1 MSSILQD
8 VKKLLQI
15 PAQYDAFDLD
25 IIIHINSAFSTLH
38 QLGVGTTEPFSISD
52 EEDKWLDFIE
62 NKKAINSVKTYIW
75 AKVKLA
81 FDPPATSF
89 HLEALNNICKE
100 LEYRLNTE
108 AENQPNT

>member
-1 MSSILQD
+1 MTSILQD

-25 IIIHINSAFSTLH
+25 ITIHINSAFSTLH
-38 QLGVGTTEPFSISD
+38 QLGVGTKDPFSISD
-52 EEDKWLDFIE
+52 EDDEWVDFIE
-62 NKKAINSVKTYIW
+62 NKTAINSVKTYIW

-89 HLEALNNICKE
+89 HLQALNDICKE

-108 AENQPNT
+108 SETQTNV

>member
-15 PAQYDAFDLD
+15 PAEYDAFDLD
-25 IIIHINSAFSTLH
+25 VVIHINSAFSTLH
-38 QLGVGTTEPFSISD
+38 QLGVGTTEPFSILD
-52 EEDKWLDFIE
+52 EEDKWVDFIE
-62 NKKAINSVKTYIW
+62 NKTAINSVKTYIW

-89 HLEALNNICKE
+89 HLQALNDICKE
-100 LEYRLNTE
+100 LEYRLNVQSE
-108 AENQPNT
+108 AVPNV